1 MQLGSDKSR
10 ILSNPGDEPREGAA
24 LIIPNLLVT
33 DMARSLAFYRDVLG
47 LRVVVLVGADRS
59 LLPDGDGADAVFATL
74 EGVDGQLMLQTAAS
88 LADDLPAFTADQQ
101 PQASGT
107 LYFRGVDPDIVA
119 GKVTPEQVVKGPLV
133 QWYGMRELYLRDPDG
148 YIICLGISDG
158 PPPG

>member
-1 MQLGSDKSR
+1 
-10 ILSNPGDEPREGAA
+10 

-47 LRVVVLVGADRS
+47 LRVMVLVGADRT
-59 LLPDGDGADAVFATL
+59 LLADGNDADAVFATL
-74 EGVDGQLMLQTAAS
+74 EDAEGQLMLQTAAS
-88 LADDLPAFTADQQ
+88 LADELPVFAADQL

-107 LYFRGVDPDIVA
+107 IYCRGVDPDAVA
-119 GKVTPEQVVKGPLV
+119 GRVAPAQVVKGPLV

-148 YIICLGISDG
+148 YIVCLGVPDG

>member
-1 MQLGSDKSR
+1 MRLGSDKSR

-47 LRVVVLVGADRS
+47 LRVAVLVGADRS
-59 LLPDGDGADAVFATL
+59 VLADGDGADAVFATL
-74 EGVDGQLMLQTAAS
+74 EDVEGQLMLQTAAS
-88 LADDLPAFTADQQ
+88 LAGELPAFEPDQV
-101 PQASGT
+101 PVASGT
-107 LYFRGVDPDIVA
+107 IYCRGIDPAAVA
-119 GKVTPEQVVKGPLV
+119 GKVAPEQVVKGPLV

-148 YIICLGISDG
+148 YIVCLGVPDG